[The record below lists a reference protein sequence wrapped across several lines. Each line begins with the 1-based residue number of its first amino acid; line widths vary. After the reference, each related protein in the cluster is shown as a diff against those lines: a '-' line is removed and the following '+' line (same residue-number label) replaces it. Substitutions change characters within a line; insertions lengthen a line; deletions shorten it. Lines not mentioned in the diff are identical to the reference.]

1 MGVAGVVTLLSCGGG
16 FVAYAMRVT
25 RSVYLLL
32 RRAVCMR
39 WWIT

>member
-25 RSVYLLL
+25 RFVFFL

-39 WWIT
+39 LWIA